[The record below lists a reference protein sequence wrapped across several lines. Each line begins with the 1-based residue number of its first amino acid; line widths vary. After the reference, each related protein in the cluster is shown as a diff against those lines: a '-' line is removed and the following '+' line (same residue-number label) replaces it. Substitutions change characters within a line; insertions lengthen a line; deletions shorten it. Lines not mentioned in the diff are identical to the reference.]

1 MHGNAIFDSEYSARR
16 CLTEEMRGGNAINQ
30 TAAAAAAAAADST
43 LINSREAPIGSRDN
57 HRVDLSDG
65 VAVGAT
71 RAKANTTRKPW
82 LQEMNLTK
90 QDGPEERETARRQRW
105 R

>member
-82 LQEMNLTK
+82 LQKMNLTK
-90 QDGPEERETARRQRW
+90 QDGPEERETARRR
-105 R
+105 